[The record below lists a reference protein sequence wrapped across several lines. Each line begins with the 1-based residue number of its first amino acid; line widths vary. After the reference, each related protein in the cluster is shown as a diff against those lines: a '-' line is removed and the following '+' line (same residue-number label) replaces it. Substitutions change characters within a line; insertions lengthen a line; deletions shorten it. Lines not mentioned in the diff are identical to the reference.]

1 MNWTEA
7 NLGTLT
13 LKIGSG
19 ATPTGGGS
27 SYKQTGISLIRSQNV
42 YDFEFALD
50 GLAFIDEQQAARL
63 HNVELQPDDI
73 LLNITGDSIGRCCI
87 VPKSIL
93 PARVNQHVAIIRT
106 NGRIVPRFLLYYI
119 NSPRQK
125 QELLSKAHGATRNA
139 FTKGLLEQFAVRFP
153 SLPHQRG
160 ISEILGSL
168 DDKIDCNRSINDLL
182 LKMALTLFQHWF
194 VDFGPFK
201 KRGLQ
206 DSDIGPI
213 PKGWAAQ
220 PILDCCTLL
229 GGGTPK
235 TSVDEYWNGDVLW
248 TSAKDVS
255 QCGAAYLLDTERKIT
270 RLGVENSATQILPKG
285 TVVII
290 ARGATTGKFAALGR
304 DMAMNQT
311 CYGLRGKDGFSQ
323 EWVYLMLADVV
334 PTLQQAAHGTIFDT
348 ITTTTF
354 QTTNIVV
361 PPRPVLDAFADKVKP
376 LFDQMLANLKENQL
390 LAQTRDYLLPKL
402 LSGEVEVKAADKE
415 SEAFA

>member
-1 MNWTEA
+1 VNWTEA

-361 PPRPVLDAFADKVKP
+361 PPRPVLDDFADKVKP

>member
-1 MNWTEA
+1 MSREWRSCLLKDVVERFIDYRGKTPHKTSLGVPLITAKIVKNGFIQPADEFIAEADYDLWMTRGLPERGDVVMTTEA
-7 NLGTLT
+7 PLGEV
-13 LKIGSG
+13 
-19 ATPTGGGS
+19 A
-27 SYKQTGISLIRSQNV
+27 QIRSDSPVALAQRIITLRGRRGVLDNT
-42 YDFEFALD
+42 YLKFALQ
-50 GLAFIDEQQAARL
+50 GPVMQARL
-63 HNVELQPDDI
+63 YSMASGTTVIGIKGSELQK
-73 LLNITGDSIGRCCI
+73 LSIE
-87 VPKSIL
+87 VPEYPK
-93 PARVNQHVAIIRT
+93 QCAIAET
-106 NGRIVPRFLLYYI
+106 
-119 NSPRQK
+119 
-125 QELLSKAHGATRNA
+125 
-139 FTKGLLEQFAVRFP
+139 
-153 SLPHQRG
+153 
-160 ISEILGSL
+160 LGSF
-168 DDKIDCNRSINDLL
+168 DDKIDCNHRINVLL
-182 LKMALTLFQHWF
+182 LKMAGALFQHWF

-220 PILDCCTLL
+220 PILDCCSLL
-229 GGGTPK
+229 SGGTPK
-235 TSVDEYWNGDVLW
+235 TSVDEYWNGDILW

-270 RLGVENSATQILPKG
+270 RLGVEQSATQILPKG

-290 ARGATTGKFAALGR
+290 ARGATTGKFAALGG

-334 PTLQQAAHGTIFDT
+334 PKLQQAAHGTIFDT

-361 PPRPVLDAFADKVKP
+361 PPQPVLCDFAAKVKP
-376 LFDQMLANLKENQL
+376 LFDQILANLKENQI

-402 LSGEVEVKAADKE
+402 ISGQVEVKAVVNTK
-415 SEAFA
+415 